1 MPIPQ
6 HHIERYSGKST
17 LKGVPVIK
25 PKNYF
30 LLKGFTVIGDAPK
43 VLIRIYENEFYLSK
57 KEIKALFLR
66 CDTAKMFRTIDSEFS
81 KMLSPERI
89 QMIKLCLEHRYNEIM
104 SIIE

>member
-1 MPIPQ
+1 MKLMPIPQ

-43 VLIRIYENEFYLSK
+43 ALIRIYNYSK
-57 KEIKALFLR
+57 DNNYKKYHQNILLH
-66 CDTAKMFRTIDSEFS
+66 T
-81 KMLSPERI
+81 
-89 QMIKLCLEHRYNEIM
+89 
-104 SIIE
+104 